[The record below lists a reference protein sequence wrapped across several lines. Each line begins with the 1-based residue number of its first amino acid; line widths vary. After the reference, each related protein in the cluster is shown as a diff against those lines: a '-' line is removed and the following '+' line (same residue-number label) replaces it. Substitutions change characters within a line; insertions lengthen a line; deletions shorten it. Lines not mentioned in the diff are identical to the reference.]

1 MKARQL
7 VNVVMRRY
15 GMGSSHYSVSRI
27 KPEEQLFFPST
38 KEAREASS
46 TGTGEME
53 TISRMP
59 AAPSLSLVRSAVLVE
74 RLDFLPF
81 YERKI
86 LCVDA
91 QGRTVL
97 YDADADAG
105 LLHPLPS
112 LRGPKGPNP
121 ISFSIL
127 DREPLDPR
135 RADVLYVMPRCPRR
149 YDYYS
154 FEALMYSDPS
164 NGRKG
169 WRWHRL
175 PPPPASANGCHALV
189 DKDGGGDPILVVSS
203 ADGTHCFHTFTN
215 TWFEA
220 GGWRLPFAGRAHRV
234 AELDNLWFGIA
245 RAWPYDLCAMDLY
258 PLCGGL
264 CPEAEAPRLAY
275 SWGDH
280 LSLPDDWEMM
290 DCSMVYLGGG
300 RFCVAKIF
308 EFCHGDDDRKG
319 MGVISGLEV
328 VRQGEPSKLV
338 MVKHKSKLYKFTR
351 DEIQCIL

>member
-15 GMGSSHYSVSRI
+15 GMGMGSSHYSFSRI

-38 KEAREASS
+38 KEAQASS
-46 TGTGEME
+46 TGEME

-59 AAPSLSLVRSAVLVE
+59 APSLSLVRSAVLVE

-97 YDADADAG
+97 YDADADADAG

-127 DREPLDPR
+127 DRKPLDPR
-135 RADVLYVMPRCPRR
+135 RADVLYVMDRCPRR

-175 PPPPASANGCHALV
+175 PPPPASANGCHALI
-189 DKDGGGDPILVVSS
+189 DKDGGGGDPILVVSS

-220 GGWRLPFAGRAHRV
+220 GGGRLPFAGRAHRV
-234 AELDNLWFGIA
+234 PELDNLWFGIA
-245 RAWPYDLCAMDLY
+245 SAWPSDLCAMDLY
-258 PLCGGL
+258 PLCGL
-264 CPEAEAPRLAY
+264 RPEAPRLAY
-275 SWGDH
+275 SWGD

-308 EFCHGDDDRKG
+308 EFCLGDDRKG

-351 DEIQCIL
+351 GEIQCIL